1 MEILDLAALL
11 EPIPGD
17 NPAGADPR
25 EDFSTNALYYR
36 LRDARNEAR
45 VAERQADA
53 AEADDAPP
61 PAQWGPVSR
70 LAVELIAT
78 QAKDLEAASWLC
90 EALLRTHGLAGMA
103 EGFRLMAELVDT
115 WWDEL
120 HPLPDDEGLPRR
132 VAPVAGLNGEG
143 ADGTLIQPLRK
154 VPLFE
159 LPNGRMVALW
169 QYEQSAELA
178 TVVDEDR
185 RGQRLSA
192 GVIPFDHIEAVARA
206 AMPALRRLRSEAR
219 EAVAAWQALETTLDE
234 RAGSDAPPMR
244 RVGDLLDEIVGLG
257 ERYGGPED
265 VETASEEA
273 PAGETATSIAASP
286 GRGRIATRE
295 DAFRVLEEIAA
306 FFHSTEPHSPLAY
319 TLREAVRRGRLTW
332 PELLEEIV
340 PDTDSRA
347 AILNSLGIRPP
358 TSME

>member
-11 EPIPGD
+11 EPIPGND
-17 NPAGADPR
+17 PAGADPR

-45 VAERQADA
+45 VAERQADT

-61 PAQWGPVSR
+61 PAQWGPVGR
-70 LAVELIAT
+70 LAVELIT
-78 QAKDLEAASWLC
+78 TKAKDLEAAAWLS
-90 EALLRTHGLAGMA
+90 EALLRTNGLAGMA
-103 EGFRLMAELVDT
+103 EGFRLMAELVET

-178 TVVDEDR
+178 TVVDEER
-185 RGQRLSA
+185 REQRLSA
-192 GVIPFDHIEAVARA
+192 GVLPFDHIEASARA
-206 AMPALRRLRSEAR
+206 AMPALRRLRNEAR
-219 EAVAAWQALETTLDE
+219 EAAAAWQALEIALDAQ
-234 RAGSDAPPMR
+234 AGSDAPPMR
-244 RVGDLLDEIVGLG
+244 RVGDLLNEIVALG

-265 VETASEEA
+265 VEMTPEQT
-273 PAGETATSIAASP
+273 PAGEATTFAAP
-286 GRGRIATRE
+286 TGRGRIATRE
-295 DAFRVLEEIAA
+295 DAFRALEEIAA

-358 TSME
+358 TPME